1 MCNSDGSCT
10 VWLWW
15 LLVTA
20 GGVNYDIISSL
31 CVYYGRN
38 LPMHLSPFRTIRHAN
53 VWLSNMVQS
62 SVLLNVPDD
71 C

>member
-1 MCNSDGSCT
+1 
-10 VWLWW
+10 
-15 LLVTA
+15 VTA